1 MDLEVMILYSIM
13 MEMKYVQLNFTTRV
27 KKIVKLFKGWQVSK
41 IVFNYFDYYF
51 YYMTSS
57 MSVLKGQK

>member
-27 KKIVKLFKGWQVSK
+27 KKIVKLFKG
-41 IVFNYFDYYF
+41 
-51 YYMTSS
+51 
-57 MSVLKGQK
+57 